1 MKKILLGLVVLSLF
15 AGCGGVGGDQMS
27 EDELSIA
34 EQALVG
40 VIPTVSKNVPAMN
53 ARDVVSNSVDLAG
66 LTLGYRLV
74 NNQIG
79 NTVKRRMTIDAA
91 FDETFSSKVNIKY
104 GDNAVARSCTVSVSG
119 KAKLDV
125 VMKAKQSGSL
135 EDIENLGASA
145 AWSFKF
151 YNPNVSGL
159 RLTVKDGSKTILDKN
174 VTFRF
179 TTSYKLGASV
189 ADGIE
194 GKADAYAKING
205 EEIVDG
211 GLMADFTWTK

>member
-104 GDNAVARSCTVSVSG
+104 GDNAVARSCTVSLSG

-125 VMKAKQSGSL
+125 VTKAKQSGSL

-151 YNPNVSGL
+151 YNPNG
-159 RLTVKDGSKTILDKN
+159 LTVKDGSKTILDKN

-194 GKADAYAKING
+194 GEADAYAKING

>member
-27 EDELSIA
+27 EDERSIA

-40 VIPTVSKNVPAMN
+40 VIPSVQKNVPAIN
-53 ARDVVSNSVDLAG
+53 ARGVESGSAEIAG
-66 LTLGYRLV
+66 LTLGYRLA
-74 NNQIG
+74 NSQIG
-79 NTVKRRMTIDAA
+79 NAVKRRMTIDAA

-104 GDNAVARSCTVSVSG
+104 GGNALAHSCTVSVSG

-135 EDIENLGASA
+135 EDIENLGASTE
-145 AWSFKF
+145 WSFKF

-194 GKADAYAKING
+194 GKADAYAKITG
-205 EEIVDG
+205 E
-211 GLMADFTWTK
+211 

>member
-1 MKKILLGLVVLSLF
+1 MKKILLGVVVLCLF

-27 EDELSIA
+27 EEERSIA

-40 VIPTVSKNVPAMN
+40 VIPTVNGNVPSMSG
-53 ARDVVSNSVDLAG
+53 ARDVSSDSVDLAG

-79 NTVKRRMTIDAA
+79 NTVKYRMTIDAA

-104 GDNAVARSCTVSVSG
+104 GDNAVARSCAVSVSG

-125 VMKAKQSGSL
+125 VMKEKQSGSL

-194 GKADAYAKING
+194 GEADAYAKING
-205 EEIVDG
+205 EELADG
-211 GLMADFTWTK
+211 GLMVGFTW

>member
-27 EDELSIA
+27 EEERSIA

-40 VIPTVSKNVPAMN
+40 VIPTVNGNVPSMSG
-53 ARDVVSNSVDLAG
+53 ARDVSSDSVDLAG

-79 NTVKRRMTIDAA
+79 NTVKYRMTIDAA

-104 GDNAVARSCTVSVSG
+104 GDNAVARSCAVSVSG

-125 VMKAKQSGSL
+125 VMKEKQSGSL

-194 GKADAYAKING
+194 GEADAYAKING
-205 EEIVDG
+205 EELADG
-211 GLMADFTWTK
+211 GLMVGFTW

>member
-1 MKKILLGLVVLSLF
+1 MKKIVFGLVILSLF
-15 AGCGGVGGDQMS
+15 VGCGGVGGDQMS
-27 EDELSIA
+27 EDERSIA

-40 VIPTVSKNVPAMN
+40 VIPSVSKNVPSVT
-53 ARDVVSNSVDLAG
+53 ARGIDSDSVDLAG
-66 LTLGYRLV
+66 LTLAYRLSTGE
-74 NNQIG
+74 IG
-79 NTVKRRMTIDAA
+79 NTYKTRMTIDAA

-104 GDNAVARSCTVSVSG
+104 GDNALAHSCTVSLSG

-151 YNPNVSGL
+151 YNPNVSGI

-194 GKADAYAKING
+194 GEADAYAKING